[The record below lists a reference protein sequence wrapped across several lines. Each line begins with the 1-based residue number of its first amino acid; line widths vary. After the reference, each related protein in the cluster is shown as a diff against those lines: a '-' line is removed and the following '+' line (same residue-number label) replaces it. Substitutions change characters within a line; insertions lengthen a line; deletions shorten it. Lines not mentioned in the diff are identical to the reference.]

1 MRLPEAGVWWRPE
14 PGPAGA
20 PSDGPAVLF
29 FSAAGPVSAVYRDAV
44 PAGWRFAALT
54 SNDDEHEKVRLVAE
68 ADLII
73 HTDQPLTRP
82 YLEAATRL
90 QIVHRQGVGVDALDI
105 ALLREFG
112 VRVAI
117 CPDGTPESVAEHS
130 VMLMLAAGRHLVQ
143 LHRDVTERGLWP
155 KWDYRPRSIGLAG
168 SKVGLVGFG
177 RIGQATAERVL
188 AFGSDVLVWRR
199 PDRPLPEAWQGR
211 VATTSDLDELFST
224 CDIVSLHCPLVPETR
239 GLVDGRLLAMMGPH
253 SVIVNT
259 ARGAVVVEED
269 LVAALRAGRPGMAGL
284 DCLTVEPALPDNP
297 LFTMPNVIVTPHMA
311 AGTIST
317 QLVKARAVF
326 ANLARGWAGEPLHDE
341 VDD

>member
-1 MRLPEAGVWWRPE
+1 MRLPEAGVWWSPE
-14 PGPAGA
+14 PSEAGA

-29 FSAAGPVSAVYRDAV
+29 YSVAGPVSTVYRDAV

-54 SNDDEHEKVRLVAE
+54 SNEDEHEKARLIAE

-82 YLEAATRL
+82 YLEVATRL
-90 QIVHRQGVGVDALDI
+90 QIVHRQGVGVDALDV

-130 VMLMLAAGRHLVQ
+130 VMLMLAAGRRLVQ

-155 KWDYRPRSIGLAG
+155 KWDYRSRSIGLAG

-211 VATTSDLDELFST
+211 VAMTSDLDELFST
-224 CDIVSLHCPLVPETR
+224 CNIVSLHCPLVPETR

-269 LVAALRAGRPGMAGL
+269 LVAALGAGRPGMAGL
-284 DCLTVEPALPDNP
+284 DCLTVEPALPGNP

-326 ANLARGWAGEPLHDE
+326 ANLARGWAGEPLYDE

>member
-1 MRLPEAGVWWRPE
+1 MRLPEAGVWWSPE
-14 PGPAGA
+14 PSEAGA

-29 FSAAGPVSAVYRDAV
+29 YSVAGPVSTVYRDAV

-54 SNDDEHEKVRLVAE
+54 SNEDEHEKARLIAE

-82 YLEAATRL
+82 YLEVATRL
-90 QIVHRQGVGVDALDI
+90 QIVHRQGVGVDALDV

-130 VMLMLAAGRHLVQ
+130 VMLMLAAGRRLVQ

-155 KWDYRPRSIGLAG
+155 KWDYRSRSIGLAG

-211 VATTSDLDELFST
+211 VAMTSDLDELFST

-269 LVAALRAGRPGMAGL
+269 LVAALGAGRPGMAGL
-284 DCLTVEPALPDNP
+284 DCLTVEPALPGNP